1 MWEPQPAPK
10 KNKKPMNSHIRFAY
24 ILAWIT
30 SFLLSSIFVSA
41 TYIFLVDQDRWGP
54 EGFKTGVSVTELPGN
69 ISTESFLNELNSIA
83 QAQNINI
90 YKSSVSLDNGV
101 TASDYYLISGNADRV
116 IGNLDTESF
125 PSFSDK
131 YPSHLYPEKQLNR
144 NQLTGTYLIDGT
156 SQDSQAVADT
166 LNKLGANTTTV
177 HSQPGYVLWSF
188 FLVGNGWAVAVA
200 ILLICL
206 VLSLCQLQS
215 VRLAIVSVRVVGGEA
230 PLYVSLREIASL
242 LLPVYAPLVF
252 GTIVLSLYSV
262 IFADGYRLSS
272 IAIIAIQQALILT
285 SALVTSILSIRI
297 CTVKYSLG
305 ALNKG
310 RRPMTLLGAFSGLLV
325 VVAFLGSMVSIS
337 DTLTLKNED
346 EKESHADTL
355 RNEHTNLVQ
364 PVMGYA
370 LLSSQAD
377 YAKEQLG
384 NVFAQLEIDQTSYLA
399 SKNPLYDTP
408 SSVSDNVLLV
418 NPNYLM
424 TFTQLD
430 ASTLDLVIH
439 TSQEESSVAV
449 LIPQSYSPY
458 EEEIVA
464 EVKSWAE
471 FQQELG
477 GNPRPA
483 TTVRSYTGID
493 TGILPLLSYN
503 LPTSMYLEN
512 PIVIVSHSANHVIPP
527 QIIGEYGIVFDD
539 TALKKAVNEENLEYA
554 VVGYEY
560 TTQNSALAAV
570 DRKVAYSISLVG
582 TSVALLALLLG
593 NVILATIYQ
602 ARNRSAIF
610 LLLTSG
616 ASFTETYGDFV
627 IKNMLLAA
635 IPISLIVATTQLPLT
650 VILIIASAMILV
662 SASVVV
668 LTLKQLERTLSRFT
682 LEIS

>member
-1 MWEPQPAPK
+1 
-10 KNKKPMNSHIRFAY
+10 MNSHIRFAY

-30 SFLLSSIFVSA
+30 SSLLCLIFASA

-54 EGFKTGVSVTELPGN
+54 EGFRTGVAITELPSN
-69 ISTESFLNELNSIA
+69 LSTESFLNELSSLA
-83 QAQNINI
+83 QARNINI
-90 YKSSVSLDNGV
+90 YKISVSLDYDV
-101 TASDYYLISGNADRV
+101 RASDYYLILGNTDTV
-116 IGNLDTESF
+116 IGNLDTASF

-131 YPSHLYPEKQLNR
+131 YPSRLYPEQQLSR
-144 NQLTGTYLIDGT
+144 DQLTGTYLIDGNP
-156 SQDSQAVADT
+156 QDSQAVAD
-166 LNKLGANTTTV
+166 KLKQLGVISTTV
-177 HSQPGYVLWSF
+177 NSKPGYVLWF
-188 FLVGNGWAVAVA
+188 FFIVGNGWAVAVA

-206 VLSLCQLQS
+206 ILSLCQLQS
-215 VRLAIVSVRVVGGEA
+215 VRLSVVSARVTAGEV
-230 PLYVSLREIASL
+230 PLYVSLKEIALL
-242 LLPVYAPLVF
+242 LLPVYVPLVF
-252 GTIVLSLYSV
+252 GTTALSLYSL
-262 IFADGYRLSS
+262 IYAQGYRLTS
-272 IAIIAIQQALILT
+272 IGMIAIQQGLILT
-285 SALVTSILSIRI
+285 GALAISLLSIRI
-297 CTVKYSLG
+297 CTAKYSLG
-305 ALNKG
+305 ELNKG
-310 RRPMTLLGAFSGLLV
+310 RRPMTLLGALSGLLV

-346 EKESHADTL
+346 VKESHADTL

-377 YAKEQLG
+377 DAQEQLG

-430 ASTLDLVIH
+430 TSTLDAV
-439 TSQEESSVAV
+439 TSTAQEESSVAV

-458 EEEIVA
+458 EAEIVA
-464 EVKSWAE
+464 EVKIWAE
-471 FQQELG
+471 SQQELG
-477 GNPRPA
+477 GNSQPSVSV
-483 TTVRSYTGID
+483 TTYTGTD
-493 TGILPLLSYN
+493 TGILPLLSYDVTTN
-503 LPTSMYLEN
+503 MYLEN

-539 TALKKAVNEENLEYA
+539 TALKNAVNEANLGYA

-560 TTQNSALAAV
+560 TTQNSALAAA
-570 DRKVAYSISLVG
+570 DRKVAFNISLIG

-593 NVILATIYQ
+593 NIILAIIYH

-610 LLLTSG
+610 LLRTSG
-616 ASFTETYGDFV
+616 ASFAETYGDFIV
-627 IKNMLLAA
+627 KTILLAA
-635 IPISLIVATTQLPLT
+635 IPASLIVATTQLPLT